1 MTDLLYILNDACL
14 SLKRL
19 LKNISVHFLCRSVIG
34 KTTALR
40 YLNLSSCRYL
50 PRGVKRIYRGKE
62 DIYQLLDKLD

>member
-1 MTDLLYILNDACL
+1 M
-14 SLKRL
+14 
-19 LKNISVHFLCRSVIG
+19 HFICRSVIG

-62 DIYQLLDKLD
+62 DIYQLMDKLD